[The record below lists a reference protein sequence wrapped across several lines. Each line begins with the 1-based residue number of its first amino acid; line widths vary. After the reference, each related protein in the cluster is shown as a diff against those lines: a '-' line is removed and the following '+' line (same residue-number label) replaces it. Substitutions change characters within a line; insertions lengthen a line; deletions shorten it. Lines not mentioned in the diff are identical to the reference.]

1 MSESAPAKSNDAM
14 ISEQFVSHLTSA
26 QIATI
31 VSSAN
36 DLALVVDNQGI
47 VRDVAV
53 DNPKGAMA
61 EAPNWIGRPWVETV
75 TVESRPKIEKLMSE
89 RSAEPSRW
97 RHVNHPASDGMDL
110 PIMYRTFSAD
120 KHSIVVG
127 KDLRPLSQVQQQ
139 LIDVQHSMENE
150 YARLHH
156 AETRYRMLFQLAA
169 EPILILESDGKSI
182 QEANPAA
189 AQLLGDSVAKLVR
202 RSLVDYLE
210 EVDLTEMLAESRSAG
225 HGTDLKV
232 SLRSGTPCMLSAT
245 LLRQG
250 DAVLYLVHLTPRDQS
265 KGTERSDESRS
276 TLAVVKQSP
285 DGFVVTDVDG
295 QIIAGNEAFVQMC
308 QLGSEGQLKNQPLE
322 RWLGRSGVDM
332 RVIRKNLSQ
341 RGVVRQYG
349 TTITPEFGTPL
360 EVELSGVSAVNA
372 EPACFGFV
380 IRQLRSASRSDS
392 EEKFVKQPLG
402 RSLEQMTDLV
412 GRVPLKDLVRET
424 TDLIERLCIQAALEL
439 TTNNRASAADMLGLS
454 RQSLYV
460 KLRRY
465 GIADAGSAD
474 KD

>member
-1 MSESAPAKSNDAM
+1 MAESSSPKIN
-14 ISEQFVSHLTSA
+14 EQFVADLSSQ
-26 QIATI
+26 QIASI
-31 VSSAN
+31 VASAN

-47 VRDVAV
+47 IRDVAV
-53 DNPKGAMA
+53 ENPRGAMTQ
-61 EAPNWIGRPWVETV
+61 APDWVGQPWVETV
-75 TVESRPKIEKLMSE
+75 TVESRPKIEALMSE
-89 RSAEPSRW
+89 SDGAPSRW
-97 RHVNHPASDGMDL
+97 RQVNHPAADGLDL
-110 PIMYRTFSAD
+110 PIMYRTFSAND
-120 KHSIVVG
+120 HAIVVG

-139 LIDVQHSMENE
+139 LMDVQHSMENE

-169 EPILILESDGKSI
+169 EAILILDSDGKSI

-189 AQLLGDSVAKLVR
+189 AQLLGESVAKLVR

-210 EVDLTEMLAESRSAG
+210 QVDLTELLAESRSAG
-225 HGTDLKV
+225 HGAELKV
-232 SLRSGTPCMLSAT
+232 NLKDNGPCTLSAT

-250 DAVLYLVHLTPRDQS
+250 DAVLYLVHLTPVNRAPALD
-265 KGTERSDESRS
+265 RSDVSQS

-349 TTITPEFGTPL
+349 TTISPEFGTPL
-360 EVELSGVSAVNA
+360 EVELSGVSAINA
-372 EPACFGFV
+372 DPPCFGFV

-402 RSLEQMTDLV
+402 RSLEQMTELV

-465 GIADAGSAD
+465 GIADAGAAD